1 VRNVVLKFV
10 FMFTLLSASVISA
23 KYYSNLEGSD
33 FLEFPQI
40 KSLLTKIKPD
50 RVAVAR
56 LGNLLNTVFSSK
68 NPKQKDIS
76 FAFNEDTKKAFFR
89 VTQWNLETVGINSVQ
104 NNFNDFHENDK
115 FLLNSTHIFTLNNVG
130 FYNEKSGFRNMAEIF
145 AEAINANYVFAPEFL
160 EASPEILKKADLD
173 YDFRALTGNAIVSK
187 FPILSAK
194 VLRLPACYDWFYEE
208 EQRIL
213 YDPYARKKIKN
224 RAGEGQVNLI
234 RRGGRIAL
242 FADIL
247 LPNDDVITVVS
258 SQLENRAESKCRQRQ
273 LESALYYMKSFHR
286 PIVYGVDLNN
296 IEKSAA
302 PQTLAAVVE
311 KTAKDPKFYAK
322 KIISALN
329 PFSLIT
335 SLTSMTYG
343 KCRVNTDP
351 TVRNIPLILPNNSYK
366 LFQSIFNFQFD
377 DSSQFD
383 FSGENTLANSNERV
397 ERKYL
402 KTYEYK
408 KFIGK
413 GRYKLDWIFV
423 KPIYLSNNVKTYY
436 PAEATTLNSIAFN
449 QNLDT
454 LSLHYPISVKV
465 NI

>member
-1 VRNVVLKFV
+1 MKIHNLKIILLI
-10 FMFTLLSASVISA
+10 TLFSTGTIFA

-68 NPKQKDIS
+68 NPLQKDIS
-76 FAFNEDTKKAFFR
+76 FDFNEDTKKAFFR
-89 VTQWNLETVGINSVQ
+89 VTQWNLETVGIHSLQ
-104 NNFNDFHENDK
+104 NNFNDFNQDDK

-130 FYNEKSGFRNMAEIF
+130 FYNEKSGFKNMAEIF
-145 AEAINANYVFAPEFL
+145 AEAVNANYVFAPEFL
-160 EASPEILKKADLD
+160 EASPEILKKSDID
-173 YDFRALTGNAIVSK
+173 YDFRALSGNAIVSK

-213 YDPYARKKIKN
+213 YDPYAKRKTKN
-224 RAGEGQVNLI
+224 RAGEGQLNLI

-273 LESALYYMKSFHR
+273 LQSALYYMKSFHR
-286 PIVYGVDLNN
+286 PIVYGVDMNN
-296 IEKSAA
+296 IEKSVA
-302 PQTLAAVVE
+302 PQTFAAVVE
-311 KTAKDPKFYAK
+311 KTVKDPKFYAK

-329 PFSLIT
+329 PFSLFT
-335 SLTSMTYG
+335 SLTTMTYG
-343 KCRVNTDP
+343 KYRVNSDP
-351 TVRNIPLILPNNSYK
+351 TVKNIPLILPNNSYT
-366 LFQSIFNFQFD
+366 LFQSILNFQFD

-383 FSGENTLANSNERV
+383 FSGENTLANSNERL

-423 KPIYLSNNVKTYY
+423 KPVYLNNIKTYY